1 MTKLLVTGGT
11 GTLGR
16 VVVQEL
22 RHRHHEVIVLS
33 RSVRSDVVTGNLLT
47 GDGISDA
54 LIGVDVIV
62 HCATGRDDVRAAR
75 NLISAA
81 RVAGNPHLVYISIV
95 GVDRIPFSY
104 YRSKFAVERLVEN
117 SGLPVTI
124 LRATQF
130 HTLVA
135 GIFEAQR
142 LLPMLVAP
150 SFSIQPI
157 DVSEVSDRLVELATG
172 AAAGRVTDIG
182 GPQIRPAKELGTAWL
197 TARASTRRV
206 WPVRLPGRTFAAFR
220 AGHNLTPDNPIGQ
233 ITFDQF
239 LETR

>member
-1 MTKLLVTGGT
+1 MKTLVTGGT

-22 RHRHHEVIVLS
+22 RDRHHEVIVLS
-33 RSVRSDVVTGNLLT
+33 RSVRSGVVTGNLLT

-54 LIGVDVIV
+54 LADVDVIV
-62 HCATGRDDVRAAR
+62 HCATGRGDVRAAR

-104 YRSKFAVERLVEN
+104 YRSKLAVEKLVGN
-117 SGLPVTI
+117 SGLLFTI

-135 GIFEAQR
+135 GVFEAQR
-142 LLPMLVAP
+142 LLPMLFAP
-150 SFSIQPI
+150 TFSIQPI

-172 AAAGRVTDIG
+172 DAAGRVTDIG
-182 GPQIRPAKELGTAWL
+182 GPQVLAAKELATAWL

-206 WPVRLPGRTFAAFR
+206 WPLRLPGRTFAAFR
-220 AGHNLTPDNPIGQ
+220 AGHNLTPNNPVGQ
-233 ITFDQF
+233 ITFDKF
-239 LETR
+239 LENL